1 MPDGRIDSLLFRYQ
15 LAPTDGVTAI
25 VSLATEDGPDP
36 SMILDIDCFV
46 RKSFPTDEDAL
57 RRQLRKVRD
66 AKNRIFFASLTT
78 EAIERFNLRDLAL
91 LEAFC
96 DCSESDWDGYGAA
109 PANAL
114 SMEWAR
120 KVLEALPSCL
130 GVPEVAF
137 EPDGDAGLEWWRG
150 PDMVLSVSVGRNGE
164 LRYAARLNAA
174 RTIGTEIFAD
184 GLPKRLVEA
193 AYELV

>member
-1 MPDGRIDSLLFRYQ
+1 MVLPGPRFAQWS
-15 LAPTDGVTAI
+15 TDRGTSREARTVQAR
-25 VSLATEDGPDP
+25 VMEFERSAWRTEQRH
-36 SMILDIDCFV
+36 V
-46 RKSFPTDEDAL
+46 
-57 RRQLRKVRD
+57 RRQ
-66 AKNRIFFASLTT
+66 
-78 EAIERFNLRDLAL
+78 RDLAL
-91 LEAFC
+91 LEAFS

-109 PANAL
+109 PANSL

-137 EPDGDAGLEWWRG
+137 EPDGDAGIEWWRG
-150 PDMVLSVSVGRNGE
+150 PDRVLSVSVGRNGE

-174 RTIGTEIFAD
+174 RVIGTEVFAD

-193 AYELV
+193 AYELVE